1 MHARPRPRG
10 ARKAPA
16 QLSPVAVELEP
27 VRSPREVEAF
37 VRFQLELYQGDP
49 LYVPPI
55 VAERKDFLDRSK
67 NPFLRHCELAM
78 FVARVD
84 GRIAGRIAA
93 VVDANYNQHHLEQT
107 AFFGFFDCVNDTA
120 VAAALFDAAERF
132 AVAQGMKKLVGPV
145 NLSTNYDCGLLVEG
159 HDKPPAMMMPYNAPY
174 YEPLLVSAGF
184 KKAKDLFSYEL
195 STAVAPPD
203 RIVQAAE
210 KTRSELDVRIRPI
223 DTGNLR
229 AELERI
235 KQLYATIDP
244 RNFAYFVPLTE
255 EELEAFANRL
265 KPLVLSRPEMC
276 LFAEIANEPVALS
289 LTLPDSNVA
298 LKAAGGKLTTFGVP
312 VGLAKLLWTAR
323 NIDRVR
329 VLLLG
334 MKPAYRKSGL
344 DALMFVE
351 TVHAARRLGYEG
363 GEIGWTLED
372 NTALNRS
379 IEAMGA
385 RRNKVFRLYSKPV
398 GR

>member
-1 MHARPRPRG
+1 MQVRSRPRG
-10 ARKAPA
+10 ARKAPLPHPA
-16 QLSPVAVELEP
+16 ATIAIEE
-27 VRSPREVEAF
+27 VRSQREVEAF
-37 VRFQLELYQGDP
+37 VRFQLELYRDDP

-67 NPFLRHCELAM
+67 NVFLRHCELAM
-78 FVARVD
+78 YVARRD
-84 GRIAGRIAA
+84 GQLAGRVAA

-107 AFFGFFDCVNDTA
+107 AFFGFFDCVDDA
-120 VAAALFDAAERF
+120 QVAFALLDAAEKF
-132 AVAQGMKKLVGPV
+132 ARAHGMNKLVGPV

-159 HDKPPAMMMPYNAPY
+159 HDKPPAMMMPYNKPY
-174 YEPLLVSAGF
+174 YERLVVGAGF

-203 RIVQAAE
+203 RIVQTAE
-210 KTRSELDVRIRPI
+210 KARSDLGVRIRPI
-223 DTGNLR
+223 DTANLR

-235 KQLYATIDP
+235 KQLYASIDA
-244 RNFAYFVPLTE
+244 RNFAYFVPLTD
-255 EELEAFANRL
+255 EELEAFASRL

-276 LFAEIANEPVALS
+276 LFAEIGSEPVALS
-289 LTLPDSNVA
+289 LTLPDSNIA

-312 VGLAKLLWTAR
+312 LGLAKLLWTAR
-323 NIDRVR
+323 SIDRVR

-344 DALMFVE
+344 DSLMFVE

-372 NTALNRS
+372 NTALNKS

-385 RRNKVFRLYSKPV
+385 RRNKVFRIYARPV
-398 GR
+398 SR